1 MSRLNTVSN
10 IAAYRFVELAD
21 AAQWQE
27 SIRSRAEAL
36 GLRGTVLVA
45 TEGINLVLAGTAA
58 ATQEFVTWLRSHAH
72 FADIEVKESF
82 SVDVPFRRLRVK
94 HKAEIIRMNCPTIR
108 PQAARAPVV
117 DAATLERWL
126 GSGHDDRGQAVVTL
140 DTRNAFEVD
149 RGRFR
154 GAIDWRIDRFSD
166 FPQALASHREALRGK
181 TVVSYCT
188 VGIRCEKAALLMQ
201 ETGVADVY
209 QLDGG
214 ILKYF
219 ELTGGTYFDGDCF
232 VFDERDALDTAL
244 APAQTL

>member
-1 MSRLNTVSN
+1 MNTVSN

-58 ATQEFVTWLRSHAH
+58 ATNEFVAWLRSHAH

-82 SVDVPFRRLRVK
+82 SAAVPFRRLRVK
-94 HKAEIIRMNCPTIR
+94 HKAEIIRMNHPTIR

-117 DAATLERWL
+117 DAATLARWL
-126 GSGHDDRGQAVVTL
+126 DSGHDDRGQAVVTL

-154 GAIDWRIDRFSD
+154 GAIDWRIERFSD

-188 VGIRCEKAALLMQ
+188 GGIRCEKAALLMQ
-201 ETGVADVY
+201 EAGMADVY

-219 ELTGGTYFDGDCF
+219 ELTGGTHFDGACF
-232 VFDERDALDTAL
+232 VFDAREALDAAL
-244 APAQTL
+244 EPAQTV